1 MCDVKYIH
9 LYKYSNMGMGSCIIT
24 SSAYWGSSDS
34 DDDEYNVSPISNM
47 ARKKKQTKVIS
58 VKRTL
63 NAWQAFIKSNYEKV
77 RKFPNKERFKK
88 LSQMYKNQ

>member
-9 LYKYSNMGMGSCIIT
+9 LYKYSNMGMGSRMIT

-34 DDDEYNVSPISNM
+34 DDENYYISPIQNNM
-47 ARKKKQTKVIS
+47 ARKKKKTKVIP

-63 NAWQAFIKSNYEKV
+63 NAW
-77 RKFPNKERFKK
+77 
-88 LSQMYKNQ
+88 

>member
-1 MCDVKYIH
+1 
-9 LYKYSNMGMGSCIIT
+9 MGMGSRMVT

-34 DDDEYNVSPISNM
+34 DDENYYIPPISNM
-47 ARKKKQTKVIS
+47 ARKKKQTKAIP

-63 NAWQAFIKSNYEKV
+63 NAWQAFIKSNYDKV
-77 RKFPNKERFKK
+77 RQFPNKERFKK